1 MATAEML
8 AKAMLYRRA
17 LGRVLGQ
24 KPDYEVQDDYVRL
37 YWAPDQVKKATDRY
51 GKLVEAEPGEVRV
64 DLAPV
69 VMPYYTKKYLIFA
82 LGALAGAFFLGK
94 MSE

>member
-24 KPDYEVQDDYVRL
+24 KPEYEVEEDYVRL
-37 YWAPDQVKKATDRY
+37 YWAPDQLPKATKRY
-51 GKLVEAEPGEVRV
+51 KEMVEAEPGELRV
-64 DLAPV
+64 DFAPV
-69 VMPYYTKKYLIFA
+69 VMPYYTKKYLIFGLA
-82 LGALAGAFFLGK
+82 AVAGAFFLGK